1 MSSDNNNDPFDL
13 NEDGHDYFNRVSTT
27 TSPNRQ
33 SINSSPKQSSPKP
46 TNNNDDKNNI
56 ILDLNDNNNNYN
68 DDNDDIDA
76 NNKNKFENKDNTY
89 NNNNNNSNGSSNN
102 KNKNIKKENK
112 SNNSSDNEEADENTS
127 LISDSEPLLNKKEK
141 DDEQIEIENLDGE
154 DYDDEVSL
162 QDFSS
167 MIVSIIIPVSI
178 TMMAVVYFVKYLNNQ
193 TLYASTLSYT
203 IAGGSSGGGS
213 GGGGADSITGNSFVD
228 SLIVAGI
235 VLGMIIV
242 TTVAFVL
249 LYKYRCLKILYG
261 WLFLSVGMMLG
272 SFGTTFFQAMLSA
285 ANLPLDYITFAF
297 LIFNFTV
304 CGIIGVFW
312 YAHQYV
318 NQLYLVIISVLMAIS
333 LTRLPQW
340 TIFTLLVIV
349 AIYDLFAVLCPR
361 GPLKVLVE
369 LSQERNENIPAL
381 VYETG
386 KGSDS
391 NLKLGLGDFIFYS
404 LLISRAA
411 LVHMSCVFS
420 TFIAILTG
428 LFLTLLCLAI
438 FKKALPALPISI
450 FLGILFY
457 YISNNFLT
465 PFIEALTLSQIFV

>member
-1 MSSDNNNDPFDL
+1 MSSNGGNNDPFDL
-13 NEDGHDYFNRVSTT
+13 NEDGHNFFNRISTT
-27 TSPNRQ
+27 NSPNIQ
-33 SINSSPKQSSPKP
+33 SINSSPILYTSSSPSPSSSSSYSSSPKL
-46 TNNNDDKNNI
+46 TNNNDQDNI
-56 ILDLNDNNNNYN
+56 ILDLNDNNNNNNN
-68 DDNDDIDA
+68 DDKEDYS
-76 NNKNKFENKDNTY
+76 KNKFLDNS
-89 NNNNNNSNGSSNN
+89 NDNGSS
-102 KNKNIKKENK
+102 KNKNNKKKENK
-112 SNNSSDNEEADENTS
+112 GNNSDDEEADENTS

-141 DDEQIEIENLDGE
+141 EEGQIEIENLDGE

-193 TLYASTLSYT
+193 TMYASTLSYSIT
-203 IAGGSSGGGS
+203 GGS
-213 GGGGADSITGNSFVD
+213 GGGGGGDSITGNSFVD
-228 SLIVAGI
+228 SLIVAGT

-297 LIFNFTV
+297 LIFNFTI

-420 TFIAILTG
+420 TFVAILTG

-457 YISNNFLT
+457 YVSDNFLT

>member
-1 MSSDNNNDPFDL
+1 MSSDNNKDPFDL

-33 SINSSPKQSSPKP
+33 SINSSPKQSSPKS
-46 TNNNDDKNNI
+46 TNNNNNNDKNNI

-68 DDNDDIDA
+68 DDDIDFD
-76 NNKNKFENKDNTY
+76 NKNNFENKDNTY
-89 NNNNNNSNGSSNN
+89 NNNNNGNGSNN
-102 KNKNIKKENK
+102 KNKNKKKDNK
-112 SNNSSDNEEADENTS
+112 NSNSSDNEEADENTS

-141 DDEQIEIENLDGE
+141 EDEQIEIENLDGE

-178 TMMAVVYFVKYLNNQ
+178 TMMAVVFFVKYLNNQ

-203 IAGGSSGGGS
+203 IAGGSSGAGGS
-213 GGGGADSITGNSFVD
+213 GADSITGNSFVD

-457 YISNNFLT
+457 YLSNNFLT
-465 PFIEALTLSQIFV
+465 PFVEALNLSQIFV

>member
-1 MSSDNNNDPFDL
+1 MSSDSNNNNDLFDL
-13 NEDGHDYFNRVSTT
+13 NEDGHDYFNRVSTN
-27 TSPNRQ
+27 SPNRQ
-33 SINSSPKQSSPKP
+33 SINSSPKQSSSDSTSPKL
-46 TNNNDDKNNI
+46 TNNNDKNNI
-56 ILDLNDNNNNYN
+56 ILDLNDNNN
-68 DDNDDIDA
+68 DEEDED
-76 NNKNKFENKDNTY
+76 NNKKFEEKD
-89 NNNNNNSNGSSNN
+89 NSNGSIINSNN
-102 KNKNIKKENK
+102 KNKKKDNK
-112 SNNSSDNEEADENTS
+112 SNNNSDNEEADENTS
-127 LISDSEPLLNKKEK
+127 LISDSEPLLNKEK
-141 DDEQIEIENLDGE
+141 DVDQIEIENLDGE

-193 TLYASTLSYT
+193 TMYASTLSYT
-203 IAGGSSGGGS
+203 IASGGS
-213 GGGGADSITGNSFVD
+213 GGGGDSITGNSFVD
-228 SLIVAGI
+228 SLIVAGT

-420 TFIAILTG
+420 TFVAILTG

-457 YISNNFLT
+457 YISDNFLT